1 MRRTE
6 MMRIS
11 AVVALGAILTQTF
24 VFANYTIVHRRT
36 FNLNATFA
44 GAEAI
49 GDVAFDGNNLYV
61 SSWHNAAGTQTVR
74 LVQVGNIGELLNTP
88 SGELAPGGWTV
99 TVSATGASRDTR
111 LVYYNNHLYWGV
123 GLGATADTGIRRVDL
138 AGNIVGSWAA
148 GAGVLLPSGISPSA
162 TRFDTLDIDPL
173 DIDPFD
179 PALGIGVF
187 GSSNIRRNDLETG
200 AALTAT
206 GAIGNLPTNGGNT
219 RDIAFRPDGGVYVRY
234 NSASGTGAAGIYFA
248 PRNDDG
254 TFGPAASVVS
264 WTEGA
269 LQQAFVAYIPVNEVF
284 FSGFSSLVLYNQRV
298 SGQNRIFIF
307 NVGNGAPLSLTE
319 LDGTELVDDGD
330 NPRGF
335 QNTFLNASWGF
346 WNGRMFIFVVNGF
359 TGTGSDTGYTGTI
372 SFDRLDIYEVVPEP
386 ASMLALGSGLVSLL
400 ALRRRRK

>member
-1 MRRTE
+1 ME
-6 MMRIS
+6 MMRLS
-11 AVVALGAILTQTF
+11 TVLALGAILAQTF

-49 GDVAFDGNNLYV
+49 GDVAFDGNYLYV
-61 SSWHNAAGTQTVR
+61 SSWHNTSGVQTVR
-74 LVQVGNIGELLNTP
+74 LVRVGTIGALLGTDSGALTP
-88 SGELAPGGWTV
+88 SGWSV
-99 TVSATGASRDTR
+99 TVSATGAARDTR
-111 LVYYNNHLYWGV
+111 LAYYNNHLYWGV
-123 GLGATADTGIRRVDL
+123 GLGATTGTAIRRVST
-138 AGNIVGSWAA
+138 AGSIDSTWSGD
-148 GAGVLLPSGISPSA
+148 GQLLPGEINPSA
-162 TRFDTLDIDPL
+162 LRFDTLDIDPYG
-173 DIDPFD
+173 
-179 PALGIGVF
+179 PALGVGVF

-200 AALTAT
+200 DALTAT
-206 GAIGNLPTNGGNT
+206 GAIGNLPTNGVNT

-234 NSASGTGAAGIYFA
+234 NSASGTGASGIYFA
-248 PRNDDG
+248 PRNADG
-254 TFGPAASVVS
+254 SFGDASPVVS

-298 SGQNRIFIF
+298 GGQNKVFIY
-307 NVGNGAPLSLTE
+307 NVGNGTPLSLTE
-319 LDGTELVDDGD
+319 LDGTEPVDDGD

-335 QNTFLNASWGF
+335 QNTFLNASWGL

-359 TGTGSDTGYTGTI
+359 TGTGSNTGYTDTTI

>member
-1 MRRTE
+1 MRRME
-6 MMRIS
+6 MMRLS
-11 AVVALGAILTQTF
+11 AVLALGAILAQTF

-49 GDVAFDGNNLYV
+49 GDVAFDGNYLYV
-61 SSWHNAAGTQTVR
+61 SSWHNTSGVQTVR
-74 LVQVGNIGELLNTP
+74 LVRVGTIGALLGTDSGALTP
-88 SGELAPGGWTV
+88 AGWTV

-111 LVYYNNHLYWGV
+111 LAYYNNHLYWGV
-123 GLGATADTGIRRVDL
+123 GLGATADTAIRRVST
-138 AGNIVGSWAA
+138 AGSIDSTWSGD
-148 GAGVLLPSGISPSA
+148 GQLLPSEIRPSA
-162 TRFDTLDIDPL
+162 SRFDTLDIDP
-173 DIDPFD
+173 FG

-187 GSSNIRRNDLETG
+187 GSSDIRRNALTTG
-200 AALTAT
+200 ADLAAT

-248 PRNDDG
+248 PRNADG
-254 TFGPAASVVS
+254 SFGDASPVVGWS
-264 WTEGA
+264 EGA

-298 SGQNRIFIF
+298 SGQNKVFIY
-307 NVGNGAPLSLTE
+307 NVGNGTPLSLTE
-319 LDGTELVDDGD
+319 LDGTEQVDDGN

-335 QNTFLNASWGF
+335 QNTFLNASWGL

-359 TGTGSDTGYTGTI
+359 TGAGSDTGYTGTI

-386 ASMLALGSGLVSLL
+386 ASMLALGSGLASLL

>member
-1 MRRTE
+1 ME
-6 MMRIS
+6 MMRLS
-11 AVVALGAILTQTF
+11 AVLALGAILAQTF

-49 GDVAFDGNNLYV
+49 GDVAFDGNYLYV
-61 SSWHNAAGTQTVR
+61 SSWHSGSGTQTVR
-74 LVQVGNIGELLNTP
+74 LVQVGDINTLLNAN
-88 SGELAPGGWTV
+88 SGALAPAWTV
-99 TVSATGASRDTR
+99 TVSAAGGSRDTR
-111 LVYYNNHLYWGV
+111 LVYHDNHLYWGV
-123 GLGATADTGIRRVDL
+123 GLGATADTAIRRVST
-138 AGNIVGSWAA
+138 AGSIDSTWSGD
-148 GAGVLLPSGISPSA
+148 GVLLPGEISPSA
-162 TRFDTLDIDPL
+162 TRFDTLDIDPYG
-173 DIDPFD
+173 
-179 PALGIGVF
+179 PALGVGVF
-187 GSSNIRRNDLETG
+187 GSSNIRRNNLETG
-200 AALTAT
+200 DALTAT
-206 GAIGNLPTNGGNT
+206 GAIGGLPTNGVNT

-234 NSASGTGAAGIYFA
+234 NTASGTGASGIYFA
-248 PRNDDG
+248 PRNADG

-264 WTEGA
+264 WSEGA

-298 SGQNRIFIF
+298 SGQNRIFIY
-307 NVGNGAPLSLTE
+307 NVGNGTPLGLTS
-319 LDGTELVDDGD
+319 LDGTEPVDDGD

-335 QNTFLNASWGF
+335 QNTFLNASWGL

>member
-1 MRRTE
+1 MRRME
-6 MMRIS
+6 MIRLS
-11 AVVALGAILTQTF
+11 AVLALGAILAQTF

-44 GAEAI
+44 GGEAI
-49 GDVAFDGNNLYV
+49 GDVAFDGNYLYV
-61 SSWHNAAGTQTVR
+61 SSWHSGSGTQTVR
-74 LVQVGNIGELLNTP
+74 LVQVGDIGTLLNTP
-88 SGELAPGGWTV
+88 SGALTPAGWTV

-111 LVYYNNHLYWGV
+111 LAYYNNHLYWGV
-123 GLGATADTGIRRVDL
+123 GLGATAGTGIRRVDL

-148 GAGVLLPSGISPSA
+148 GAGVLLPSGIDPSA
-162 TRFDTLDIDPL
+162 SRFDTLDIDP
-173 DIDPFD
+173 FG

-187 GSSNIRRNDLETG
+187 GSSNIRRNDLTTG
-200 AALTAT
+200 AALAAT
-206 GAIGNLPTNGGNT
+206 GDIGGLPENGGNT
-219 RDIAFRPDGGVYVRY
+219 RDIAFRPDGGIYVRY
-234 NSASGTGAAGIYFA
+234 NSASGTGASGIYFA
-248 PRNDDG
+248 PRNADG
-254 TFGPAASVVS
+254 TFGPASAVVG

-298 SGQNRIFIF
+298 SGQNKIFIY
-307 NVGNGAPLSLTE
+307 NVGNGALLNITE

-359 TGTGSDTGYTGTI
+359 TGTGSNTGYTGTI
-372 SFDRLDIYEVVPEP
+372 TFDRLDIYEVVPEP

>member
-1 MRRTE
+1 MRRME
-6 MMRIS
+6 MMRLS
-11 AVVALGAILTQTF
+11 AVLALGAILAQTF

-49 GDVAFDGNNLYV
+49 GDVAFDGNYLYV
-61 SSWHNAAGTQTVR
+61 SSWHNAAGVQTVR
-74 LVQVGNIGELLNTP
+74 LVQVGDINTLLGTNSGALTP
-88 SGELAPGGWTV
+88 SGWTV

-111 LVYYNNHLYWGV
+111 LAYYNNHLYWGV
-123 GLGATADTGIRRVDL
+123 GLGAATDTAIRRVST
-138 AGNIVGSWAA
+138 AGSIDSSWS
-148 GAGVLLPSGISPSA
+148 GDGVLLPGEISPSA
-162 TRFDTLDIDPL
+162 TRFDTLDIDPYG
-173 DIDPFD
+173 
-179 PALGIGVF
+179 PALGVGVF
-187 GSSNIRRNDLETG
+187 GSSNIRRNDLTTG
-200 AALTAT
+200 AALAAT

-234 NSASGTGAAGIYFA
+234 NSASGTGASGIYFA
-248 PRNDDG
+248 PRNADG
-254 TFGPAASVVS
+254 SFGDASPVVGWS
-264 WTEGA
+264 EGA

-298 SGQNRIFIF
+298 SGQNQIFIF
-307 NVGNGAPLSLTE
+307 NVGNGTPLGLTS
-319 LDGTELVDDGD
+319 LDGTERVDDGD

-335 QNTFLNASWGF
+335 QNTFLNASWGL

>member
-1 MRRTE
+1 ME
-6 MMRIS
+6 MMRLS
-11 AVVALGAILTQTF
+11 TVLALGAILAQTF

-49 GDVAFDGNNLYV
+49 GDVAFDGNYLYV
-61 SSWHNAAGTQTVR
+61 SSWHNTSGVQTVR
-74 LVQVGNIGELLNTP
+74 LVQVGDIGTLLNAR
-88 SGELAPGGWTV
+88 SGALAPEGWTV

-111 LVYYNNHLYWGV
+111 LAYYNNHLYWGV
-123 GLGATADTGIRRVDL
+123 GLGADTGTAIRRVST
-138 AGNIVGSWAA
+138 AGSIDSSWSVD
-148 GAGVLLPSGISPSA
+148 GQLLPGEINPSA
-162 TRFDTLDIDPL
+162 LRFDTLDIDPYG
-173 DIDPFD
+173 
-179 PALGIGVF
+179 PALGVGVF

-234 NSASGTGAAGIYFA
+234 NSASGTGASGIYFA
-248 PRNDDG
+248 PRNADG
-254 TFGPAASVVS
+254 SFGDASPVVS

-298 SGQNRIFIF
+298 GGQNKVFIY
-307 NVGNGAPLSLTE
+307 NVGNGTPLSLTE
-319 LDGTELVDDGD
+319 LDGTEPVDDGD

-335 QNTFLNASWGF
+335 QNTFLNASWGL

-359 TGTGSDTGYTGTI
+359 TGTGSNTGYTDTTI

>member
-1 MRRTE
+1 MRRME
-6 MMRIS
+6 MMRLS
-11 AVVALGAILTQTF
+11 AVLALGAILAQTF

-49 GDVAFDGNNLYV
+49 GDVAFDGNYLYV
-61 SSWHNAAGTQTVR
+61 SSWHNTSGVQTVR
-74 LVQVGNIGELLNTP
+74 LVRVGTIGALLGTDSGALTP
-88 SGELAPGGWTV
+88 AGWTV

-111 LVYYNNHLYWGV
+111 LAYYNNHLYWGV
-123 GLGATADTGIRRVDL
+123 GLGATADTAIRRVST
-138 AGNIVGSWAA
+138 AGSIDSTWSGD
-148 GAGVLLPSGISPSA
+148 GQLLPSEIRPSA
-162 TRFDTLDIDPL
+162 SRFDTLDIDP
-173 DIDPFD
+173 FG

-187 GSSNIRRNDLETG
+187 GSSDIRRNALTTG
-200 AALTAT
+200 ADLAAT

-248 PRNDDG
+248 PRNADG
-254 TFGPAASVVS
+254 SFGDASPVVGWS
-264 WTEGA
+264 EGA

-298 SGQNRIFIF
+298 SGQNKVFIY
-307 NVGNGAPLSLTE
+307 NVGNGTPLSLTE
-319 LDGTELVDDGD
+319 LDGTEQVDDGN

-335 QNTFLNASWGF
+335 QNTFLNASWGL

-359 TGTGSDTGYTGTI
+359 TGAGSDTGYTGTI

>member
-1 MRRTE
+1 ME
-6 MMRIS
+6 MMRLS
-11 AVVALGAILTQTF
+11 AVLALGAILAQTF

-44 GAEAI
+44 GGEAI
-49 GDVAFDGNNLYV
+49 GDVAFDGNYLYV
-61 SSWHNAAGTQTVR
+61 SSWHSGSGTQTVR
-74 LVQVGNIGELLNTP
+74 LVQVGDIGTLLNTR
-88 SGELAPGGWTV
+88 SGALTPAGWTV

-111 LVYYNNHLYWGV
+111 LAYYNNHLYWGV
-123 GLGATADTGIRRVDL
+123 GLGATAGTGIRRVST
-138 AGNIVGSWAA
+138 AGIIDSTWSGD
-148 GAGVLLPSGISPSA
+148 GQLLPGEINPSA
-162 TRFDTLDIDPL
+162 TRFDTLDIDPNG
-173 DIDPFD
+173 

-200 AALTAT
+200 DALTAT
-206 GAIGNLPTNGGNT
+206 GAIGNLPTNGVNT

-234 NSASGTGAAGIYFA
+234 NTASGTGASGIYFA
-248 PRNDDG
+248 PRNADG
-254 TFGPAASVVS
+254 SFGDASPIVGWS
-264 WTEGA
+264 EGA
-269 LQQAFVAYIPVNEVF
+269 LQQAFVAYIPVNEFF

-298 SGQNRIFIF
+298 AGQNKIFIF
-307 NVGNGAPLSLTE
+307 NVGNGTPLSLTE

-330 NPRGF
+330 YPRGF
-335 QNTFLNASWGF
+335 QNTFLNASWGL

-359 TGTGSDTGYTGTI
+359 TGAGTNDDYTSG

>member
-1 MRRTE
+1 MRRME
-6 MMRIS
+6 MMRLS
-11 AVVALGAILTQTF
+11 AVLALGAILAQTF

-74 LVQVGNIGELLNTP
+74 LVQVGPIGALLNAR
-88 SGELAPGGWTV
+88 SGALAPGWSV
-99 TVSATGASRDTR
+99 TVSAAGGSRDTR
-111 LVYYNNHLYWGV
+111 LVYHDNHLYWGV
-123 GLGATADTGIRRVDL
+123 GLGATADTGIRRVNL
-138 AGNIVGSWAA
+138 AGNIVGSWS
-148 GAGVLLPSGISPSA
+148 GDGVLLPGEISPSA

-206 GAIGNLPTNGGNT
+206 GAIGGLPANGGNT

-234 NSASGTGAAGIYFA
+234 NSASGIGASGIYFA

-264 WTEGA
+264 WSEGA
-269 LQQAFVAYIPVNEVF
+269 LQQAFVAYIPVNEVY

-298 SGQNRIFIF
+298 SGQNKVFIY
-307 NVGNGAPLSLTE
+307 NVGNGTALSLTE
-319 LDGTELVDDGD
+319 LDGTEPVDDGD

-335 QNTFLNASWGF
+335 QNTFLNASWGL

>member
-1 MRRTE
+1 MRRME
-6 MMRIS
+6 MMRLS
-11 AVVALGAILTQTF
+11 AVLALGAILAQTF

-61 SSWHNAAGTQTVR
+61 SSWHNNSGVQTVR
-74 LVQVGNIGELLNTP
+74 LVQVGDIGTLLNITRSGALTP
-88 SGELAPGGWTV
+88 AGWTV

-111 LVYYNNHLYWGV
+111 LAYYNNHLYWGV

-148 GAGVLLPSGISPSA
+148 GAGVLLPSGINPSA
-162 TRFDTLDIDPL
+162 SRFDTLDIDPNG
-173 DIDPFD
+173 

-187 GSSNIRRNDLETG
+187 GSSNIRRNDLTTG
-200 AALTAT
+200 AALAAT

-234 NSASGTGAAGIYFA
+234 NSASGTGASGIYFA
-248 PRNDDG
+248 PRNADG
-254 TFGPAASVVS
+254 SFGDASPVVGWS
-264 WTEGA
+264 EGA

-298 SGQNRIFIF
+298 SGQNKVFIY
-307 NVGNGAPLSLTE
+307 NVGNGALLNITE

-335 QNTFLNASWGF
+335 QNTFLNASWGL

-386 ASMLALGSGLVSLL
+386 ASMLALGSGLASLL

>member
-1 MRRTE
+1 MRRME
-6 MMRIS
+6 MMRLS
-11 AVVALGAILTQTF
+11 AVLALGAILAQTF

-36 FNLNATFA
+36 FNLNGTFT

-49 GDVAFDGNNLYV
+49 GDVAFDGNYLYV
-61 SSWHNAAGTQTVR
+61 SSWHNNSGVQTVR
-74 LVQVGNIGELLNTP
+74 LVQVGTIGTLLGTNSGALTP
-88 SGELAPGGWTV
+88 AGWTV

-111 LVYYNNHLYWGV
+111 LAYYNNHLYWGV
-123 GLGATADTGIRRVDL
+123 GLGAATDTAIRRVST
-138 AGNIVGSWAA
+138 AGGIDSSWS
-148 GAGVLLPSGISPSA
+148 GDGQLLPGEINPSA
-162 TRFDTLDIDPL
+162 SRFDTLDIDPYGS
-173 DIDPFD
+173 
-179 PALGIGVF
+179 ALGVGVF
-187 GSSNIRRNDLETG
+187 GSSNIRRNHLETG
-200 AALTAT
+200 AALPAT

-234 NSASGTGAAGIYFA
+234 NSASGTGASGIYFA
-248 PRNDDG
+248 PRNADG
-254 TFGPAASVVS
+254 SFGDASAVVG

-298 SGQNRIFIF
+298 SGQNRIFIY
-307 NVGNGAPLSLTE
+307 NVGNGALLNITE
-319 LDGTELVDDGD
+319 LDGTELVDDGN

-335 QNTFLNASWGF
+335 QNTFLNASWGL

>member
-1 MRRTE
+1 MRRME
-6 MMRIS
+6 MMRLS
-11 AVVALGAILTQTF
+11 AVLALGAILAQTF

-49 GDVAFDGNNLYV
+49 GDVAFDGNYLYV
-61 SSWHNAAGTQTVR
+61 SSWHNNSGVQTVR
-74 LVQVGNIGELLNTP
+74 LVQVGDINTLLGTNSGALAP
-88 SGELAPGGWTV
+88 SGWSV

-111 LVYYNNHLYWGV
+111 LAYYNNHLYWGV

-148 GAGVLLPSGISPSA
+148 GAGVLLPSGINPSA
-162 TRFDTLDIDPL
+162 SRFDTLDIDPNG
-173 DIDPFD
+173 

-200 AALTAT
+200 AALAAT
-206 GAIGNLPTNGGNT
+206 GAIGGLPTNGVNT

-234 NSASGTGAAGIYFA
+234 NSASGTGASGIYFA

-254 TFGPAASVVS
+254 SFGDASPVVGWS
-264 WTEGA
+264 EGA
-269 LQQAFVAYIPVNEVF
+269 LQQAFVAYIPVNEFF

-298 SGQNRIFIF
+298 SGQNQIFIF
-307 NVGNGAPLSLTE
+307 NVGNGTPLSLTS
-319 LDGTELVDDGD
+319 LDGTEPVDDGN

-335 QNTFLNASWGF
+335 QNTFLNASWGL

>member
-1 MRRTE
+1 MRRME
-6 MMRIS
+6 MMRLS
-11 AVVALGAILTQTF
+11 TVLALGAILAQTF

-74 LVQVGNIGELLNTP
+74 LVQVGPIGALLNAP
-88 SGELAPGGWTV
+88 SGALAPAWTV
-99 TVSATGASRDTR
+99 TVSATGAARDTR
-111 LVYYNNHLYWGV
+111 LAYYDNHLYWGV
-123 GLGATADTGIRRVDL
+123 GLGADTGTAIRRVST
-138 AGNIVGSWAA
+138 AGGIDSNWSGD
-148 GAGVLLPSGISPSA
+148 GVLLPGEINPSA
-162 TRFDTLDIDPL
+162 SRFDTLDIDPNG
-173 DIDPFD
+173 

-187 GSSNIRRNDLETG
+187 GSPDIRRNNLATG
-200 AALTAT
+200 ADLPAT
-206 GAIGNLPTNGGNT
+206 GAIGNLPTNGVNT

-234 NSASGTGAAGIYFA
+234 NSASGTGASGIYFA
-248 PRNDDG
+248 PRNANG
-254 TFGPAASVVS
+254 SFGDASPVVGWS
-264 WTEGA
+264 EGA
-269 LQQAFVAYIPVNEVF
+269 LQQAFVAYIPVNEFF

-298 SGQNRIFIF
+298 SGQNRVFIF
-307 NVGNGAPLSLTE
+307 NVGNGAPLNLTS
-319 LDGTELVDDGD
+319 LDGTEPVDDGN

-335 QNTFLNASWGF
+335 QNTFLNASWGL

>member
-1 MRRTE
+1 MRRME
-6 MMRIS
+6 MMRLS
-11 AVVALGAILTQTF
+11 AVLALGAILAQTF

-49 GDVAFDGNNLYV
+49 GDVAFDGNYLYV
-61 SSWHNAAGTQTVR
+61 SSWHNTSGVQTVR
-74 LVQVGNIGELLNTP
+74 LVQVGTIGALLNTP
-88 SGELAPGGWTV
+88 SGALTPSGWSV

-111 LVYYNNHLYWGV
+111 LAYYNNHLYWGV
-123 GLGATADTGIRRVDL
+123 GLGAATDTAIRRVST
-138 AGNIVGSWAA
+138 AGSIDSTWSGD
-148 GAGVLLPSGISPSA
+148 GVLLPGEISPSA
-162 TRFDTLDIDPL
+162 TRFDTLDIDPYG
-173 DIDPFD
+173 
-179 PALGIGVF
+179 PALGVGVF
-187 GSSNIRRNDLETG
+187 GSSNIRRNDLTTG

-234 NSASGTGAAGIYFA
+234 NTAGGTGASGIYFA
-248 PRNDDG
+248 PRNADG
-254 TFGPAASVVS
+254 SFGDASPVVG
-264 WTEGA
+264 WNEGA

-298 SGQNRIFIF
+298 SGQNKVFIY
-307 NVGNGAPLSLTE
+307 NVGNGTFVGVNE
-319 LDGTELVDDGD
+319 LNGSEQVDDGN
-330 NPRGF
+330 NPVGF
-335 QNTFLNASWGF
+335 PNTFLNASWGL

-359 TGTGSDTGYTGTI
+359 TGAGTNDSYTSG

>member
-6 MMRIS
+6 MMRLS
-11 AVVALGAILTQTF
+11 AVVALGAILAHTF

-36 FNLNATFA
+36 FNLNGTFA
-44 GAEAI
+44 GGEAI
-49 GDVAFDGNNLYV
+49 GDVAFDGNYLYV
-61 SSWHNAAGTQTVR
+61 SSWHSGSGTQTVR
-74 LVQVGNIGELLNTP
+74 LVQVGDINTLLGTNSGALTP
-88 SGELAPGGWTV
+88 AGWTV

-111 LVYYNNHLYWGV
+111 LAYYNNHLYWGV

-148 GAGVLLPSGISPSA
+148 GAGVLLPSGINPSA
-162 TRFDTLDIDPL
+162 SRFDTLDIDP
-173 DIDPFD
+173 FG

-187 GSSNIRRNDLETG
+187 GSSNIRRNDLTTG

-206 GAIGNLPTNGGNT
+206 GAIGNLPTNGVNT

-234 NSASGTGAAGIYFA
+234 NTASGTGASGVYFA
-248 PRNDDG
+248 PRNADG
-254 TFGPAASVVS
+254 SFGDASAVVG

-298 SGQNRIFIF
+298 SGQNRVFIS
-307 NVGNGAPLSLTE
+307 NVGNGALLNITE
-319 LDGTELVDDGD
+319 LDGTEQVDDGD

>member
-1 MRRTE
+1 MRRME
-6 MMRIS
+6 MMRLS
-11 AVVALGAILTQTF
+11 AVLALGVILAQTF

-49 GDVAFDGNNLYV
+49 GDVAFDGNYLYV
-61 SSWHNAAGTQTVR
+61 SSWHNTAGTQTVR
-74 LVQVGNIGELLNTP
+74 LVQVGNIGALLNTP
-88 SGELAPGGWTV
+88 SGALAPGWTV
-99 TVSATGASRDTR
+99 TVSAAGGSRDTR
-111 LVYYNNHLYWGV
+111 LVYHDNHLYWGV
-123 GLGATADTGIRRVDL
+123 GLGATADTAIRRVDL
-138 AGNIVGSWAA
+138 AGNIVGSWSDD
-148 GAGVLLPSGISPSA
+148 GVLLPGEINPSA
-162 TRFDTLDIDPL
+162 SRFDTLDVDPNG
-173 DIDPFD
+173 

-187 GSSNIRRNDLETG
+187 GSSNIRRNDLTTG

-206 GAIGNLPTNGGNT
+206 GAIGNLPTNGVNT

-234 NSASGTGAAGIYFA
+234 NSASGTGASGIYFA
-248 PRNDDG
+248 PRNANG
-254 TFGPAASVVS
+254 SFGDASPVVGWS
-264 WTEGA
+264 EGA

-298 SGQNRIFIF
+298 SGQNKIFIY
-307 NVGNGAPLSLTE
+307 NVGNGALLNLTD
-319 LDGTELVDDGD
+319 LDGTEPVDDGD
-330 NPRGF
+330 SPRGF
-335 QNTFLNASWGF
+335 QNTFLNASWGL

-372 SFDRLDIYEVVPEP
+372 TFDRLDIYEVVPEP

>member
-1 MRRTE
+1 MRRME
-6 MMRIS
+6 MMRLS
-11 AVVALGAILTQTF
+11 AVLALGAILAQTF

-44 GAEAI
+44 GGEAI
-49 GDVAFDGNNLYV
+49 GDVAFDGNYLYV
-61 SSWHNAAGTQTVR
+61 SSWHNAAGVQTVR
-74 LVQVGNIGELLNTP
+74 LVQVGDIGTLLNTR
-88 SGELAPGGWTV
+88 SGALAPAGWTV

-111 LVYYNNHLYWGV
+111 LAYYNNHLYWGV
-123 GLGATADTGIRRVDL
+123 GLGATADTAIRRVDL
-138 AGNIVGSWAA
+138 TGNIVGTWS
-148 GAGVLLPSGISPSA
+148 GDGRLLPGEIDPSA
-162 TRFDTLDIDPL
+162 LRFDTLDIDPL

-206 GAIGNLPTNGGNT
+206 GAIGSLPTNGVNT

-234 NSASGTGAAGIYFA
+234 NTASGTGASGIYFA
-248 PRNDDG
+248 PRNADG
-254 TFGPAASVVS
+254 SFGDASPVVGWS
-264 WTEGA
+264 EGA

-298 SGQNRIFIF
+298 SGQNKIFIY
-307 NVGNGAPLSLTE
+307 NVGNGALLNITE

-359 TGTGSDTGYTGTI
+359 TGTGSNTGYTDTTI

>member
-1 MRRTE
+1 MRRME
-6 MMRIS
+6 MMRLS
-11 AVVALGAILTQTF
+11 AVLALGAILAQTF

-49 GDVAFDGNNLYV
+49 GDVAFDGNYLYV
-61 SSWHNAAGTQTVR
+61 SSWHSGSGTQTVR
-74 LVQVGNIGELLNTP
+74 LVQVGNIGALLNTP
-88 SGELAPGGWTV
+88 SGALTPSGWTI
-99 TVSATGASRDTR
+99 TVSAAGSSRDTR
-111 LVYYNNHLYWGV
+111 LAYYNNHLYWGV
-123 GLGATADTGIRRVDL
+123 GLGATADTAIRRVDTSG
-138 AGNIVGSWAA
+138 AVDSSWS
-148 GAGVLLPSGISPSA
+148 GDGVLLPGEISPSA
-162 TRFDTLDIDPL
+162 TRFDTLDIDPYG
-173 DIDPFD
+173 
-179 PALGIGVF
+179 PALGVGVF

-206 GAIGNLPTNGGNT
+206 GAIGSLPTNGVNT

-234 NSASGTGAAGIYFA
+234 NNPTSGTGASGIYFA
-248 PRNDDG
+248 PRNADG

-298 SGQNRIFIF
+298 SGQNKVFIY
-307 NVGNGAPLSLTE
+307 NVGNGTPLSLTE

-335 QNTFLNASWGF
+335 QNTFLNASWGL

-372 SFDRLDIYEVVPEP
+372 SFYRLDIYEVVPEP

>member
-1 MRRTE
+1 MRRME
-6 MMRIS
+6 MMRLS
-11 AVVALGAILTQTF
+11 AVLALGAILAQTF

-49 GDVAFDGNNLYV
+49 GDVAFDGNYLYV
-61 SSWHNAAGTQTVR
+61 SSWHNTSGVQTVR
-74 LVQVGNIGELLNTP
+74 LVQVGDINTLLSANSGALSP
-88 SGELAPGGWTV
+88 SGWTV

-111 LVYYNNHLYWGV
+111 LAYYNNHLYWGV
-123 GLGATADTGIRRVDL
+123 GLGATADTAIRRVST
-138 AGNIVGSWAA
+138 AGSIISTWSGD
-148 GAGVLLPSGISPSA
+148 GQLLPGEINPSA
-162 TRFDTLDIDPL
+162 SRFDTLDIDPYG
-173 DIDPFD
+173 
-179 PALGIGVF
+179 PALGVGVF
-187 GSSNIRRNDLETG
+187 GSSNIRRNDLTTG
-200 AALTAT
+200 DALAAT
-206 GAIGNLPTNGGNT
+206 GAIGNLPTNGVNT

-234 NSASGTGAAGIYFA
+234 NSASGTGASGIYFA
-248 PRNDDG
+248 PRNADG
-254 TFGPAASVVS
+254 SFGDASPVVGWS
-264 WTEGA
+264 EGA

-298 SGQNRIFIF
+298 SGQNKIFIY
-307 NVGNGAPLSLTE
+307 NVGNGALLNITE
-319 LDGTELVDDGD
+319 LDGTELVDDGN

-335 QNTFLNASWGF
+335 QNTFLNASWGL

-372 SFDRLDIYEVVPEP
+372 TFDRLDIYEVVPEP

>member
-1 MRRTE
+1 ME
-6 MMRIS
+6 MMRLS
-11 AVVALGAILTQTF
+11 AVLALGAILAQTF

-44 GAEAI
+44 GGEAI
-49 GDVAFDGNNLYV
+49 GDVAFDGNYLYV

-74 LVQVGNIGELLNTP
+74 LVQVGDIGTLLNTP
-88 SGELAPGGWTV
+88 SGALAPAGWTV

-111 LVYYNNHLYWGV
+111 LAYYNNHLYWGV
-123 GLGATADTGIRRVDL
+123 GLGATADTAIRRVST
-138 AGNIVGSWAA
+138 AGSIDSTWSGD
-148 GAGVLLPSGISPSA
+148 GVLLPGEISPSA
-162 TRFDTLDIDPL
+162 TRFDTLDIDPYG
-173 DIDPFD
+173 
-179 PALGIGVF
+179 PALGVGVF
-187 GSSNIRRNDLETG
+187 GSSNIRRNDLITG
-200 AALTAT
+200 AALPAT

-234 NSASGTGAAGIYFA
+234 NSVSGTGASGIYFA

-254 TFGPAASVVS
+254 SFGPAASVVS

-298 SGQNRIFIF
+298 SGQNKVFIY
-307 NVGNGAPLSLTE
+307 NVGNGTFVGVNE
-319 LDGTELVDDGD
+319 LNGSEQVDDGN
-330 NPRGF
+330 NPVGF
-335 QNTFLNASWGF
+335 QNTFLNASWGL

-359 TGTGSDTGYTGTI
+359 TGAGTNDGYTSG

>member
-1 MRRTE
+1 MRRME
-6 MMRIS
+6 MMRLS
-11 AVVALGAILTQTF
+11 AVLALGAILAQTF

-49 GDVAFDGNNLYV
+49 GDVAFDGNYLYV
-61 SSWHNAAGTQTVR
+61 SSWHNNSGVQTVR
-74 LVQVGNIGELLNTP
+74 LVQVGDIGTLLNTP
-88 SGELAPGGWTV
+88 SGALAPAGWTV

-111 LVYYNNHLYWGV
+111 LAYYNNHLYWGV
-123 GLGATADTGIRRVDL
+123 GLGATADTAIRRVNT
-138 AGNIVGSWAA
+138 AGSIDSTWSGD
-148 GAGVLLPSGISPSA
+148 GVLLPGEISPSA
-162 TRFDTLDIDPL
+162 TRFDTLDIDPYG
-173 DIDPFD
+173 
-179 PALGIGVF
+179 PALGVGVF
-187 GSSNIRRNDLETG
+187 GSSNIRRNNLETG

-206 GAIGNLPTNGGNT
+206 GAIGGLPTNGVNT

-234 NSASGTGAAGIYFA
+234 NTASGTGASGIYFA
-248 PRNDDG
+248 PRNADG
-254 TFGPAASVVS
+254 SFGPAASVVS

-298 SGQNRIFIF
+298 SGQNKVFIY
-307 NVGNGAPLSLTE
+307 NVGNGTFVGVNE
-319 LDGTELVDDGD
+319 LNGSEQVDDGN
-330 NPRGF
+330 NPVGF
-335 QNTFLNASWGF
+335 QNTFLNASWGL

-359 TGTGSDTGYTGTI
+359 TGAGTNDGYTSG

>member
-1 MRRTE
+1 MRRME
-6 MMRIS
+6 MMRLS
-11 AVVALGAILTQTF
+11 AVLALGAILAQTF

-44 GAEAI
+44 GGEAI
-49 GDVAFDGNNLYV
+49 GDVAFDGNYLYV
-61 SSWHNAAGTQTVR
+61 SSWHSGSGTQTVR
-74 LVQVGNIGELLNTP
+74 LVQVGDIGTLLNTP
-88 SGELAPGGWTV
+88 SGALTPAGWTV

-111 LVYYNNHLYWGV
+111 LAYYNNHLYWGV
-123 GLGATADTGIRRVDL
+123 GLGATAGTGIRRVDL

-148 GAGVLLPSGISPSA
+148 GAGVLLPSGIDPSA
-162 TRFDTLDIDPL
+162 SRFDTLDIDP
-173 DIDPFD
+173 FG

-187 GSSNIRRNDLETG
+187 GSSNIRRNDLTTG
-200 AALTAT
+200 AALAAT
-206 GAIGNLPTNGGNT
+206 GDIGGLPENGGNT
-219 RDIAFRPDGGVYVRY
+219 RDIAFRPDGGIYVRY
-234 NSASGTGAAGIYFA
+234 NSASGTGASGIYFA
-248 PRNDDG
+248 PRNADG

-298 SGQNRIFIF
+298 SGQNKIFIY
-307 NVGNGAPLSLTE
+307 NVGNGALLNITE

-359 TGTGSDTGYTGTI
+359 TGTGSNTGYTGTI
-372 SFDRLDIYEVVPEP
+372 TFDRLDIYEVVPEP

>member
-6 MMRIS
+6 MMRLS

-61 SSWHNAAGTQTVR
+61 SSWHVTTGVQTVR
-74 LVQVGNIGELLNTP
+74 LVQVGDINTLLGTNSGALTP
-88 SGELAPGGWTV
+88 AGWTV

-111 LVYYNNHLYWGV
+111 LAYYNNHLYWGV

-148 GAGVLLPSGISPSA
+148 GAGVLLPSGINPSA
-162 TRFDTLDIDPL
+162 SRFDTLDIDPNG
-173 DIDPFD
+173 

-187 GSSNIRRNDLETG
+187 GSSNIRRNDLTTG
-200 AALTAT
+200 AALAAT
-206 GAIGNLPTNGGNT
+206 GAIGNLPTNGVNT

-234 NSASGTGAAGIYFA
+234 NSASGTGASGIYFA
-248 PRNDDG
+248 PRNADG
-254 TFGPAASVVS
+254 SFGDASPVVGWS
-264 WTEGA
+264 EGA

-298 SGQNRIFIF
+298 SGQNKVFIY
-307 NVGNGAPLSLTE
+307 NVGNGTPLSLTE

-335 QNTFLNASWGF
+335 QNTFLNASWGL

-386 ASMLALGSGLVSLL
+386 ASLLALGSGLVSLL